1 MLEFRNSPPAAHP
14 LSFPKRV
21 QFKIMDFKLHTTFEL
36 PANEWNALVEAGILN
51 APFLRHEYLSTWWS
65 TRGGGEWPADT
76 SLCLISARENGKLIG
91 LAPLFFASNR
101 EGLPALLLVGSIEIS
116 DYLDLIVGPEH
127 HSPFLTGLLDW
138 LDANAPQP
146 WSLLDWYNLPGT
158 SPTLQ
163 ALKTASA
170 KRGWTYV
177 EEVYQPSPSI
187 PLPGDFE
194 TYLSTIGKKQRH
206 EIRRKMRR
214 AEESGRNVRWYIVQD
229 EALLDSEMDS
239 FLHLM
244 AQDPEKAAFL
254 TDVMRSQVKASVHA
268 AFRAGWLQ
276 LAFLE
281 VDGEKAAGYLN
292 FDYDN
297 KIWVYNSGL
306 NPRFRDL
313 SPGWVLLG
321 YLLRW
326 ANEHQRCELDFMRGS
341 EDYKYKFGAENR
353 HVQRVRVSRPQASGS
368 KVS

>member
-1 MLEFRNSPPAAHP
+1 MLELRNSP
-14 LSFPKRV
+14 LSVHSLPFSELV
-21 QFKIMDFKLHTTFEL
+21 QSSIMEFKLHTTFDL
-36 PANEWNALVEAGILN
+36 PADEWNALAEAGILN
-51 APFLRHEYLSTWWS
+51 APFLRYEYLSTWWS
-65 TRGGGEWPADT
+65 TRGGGEWPAE
-76 SLCLISARENGKLIG
+76 SALCLLSAHENGKLIG

-101 EGLPALLLVGSIEIS
+101 DGLPALLLVGSIEIS
-116 DYLDLIVGPEH
+116 DYQDLIVSPEH
-127 HSPFLTGLLDW
+127 HAAFITGLLDW
-138 LDANAPQP
+138 LDIHAPQP
-146 WSLLDWYNLPGT
+146 WSLLDWYNLPET

-163 ALKTASA
+163 ALKDESV
-170 KRGWTYV
+170 KRGWTYA

-194 TYLSTIGKKQRH
+194 TYLAGIDKKQRH

-214 AEESGRNVRWYIVQD
+214 AEESGRSVRWYIVED
-229 EALLDSEMDS
+229 EAQLDSEMDG

-244 AQDPEKAAFL
+244 AQDAEKAAFL
-254 TDVMRSQVKASVHA
+254 TDIMRSQMKASVHA

-297 KIWVYNSGL
+297 KIWVYNSGI
-306 NPRFRDL
+306 NPRFREL

-321 YLLRW
+321 YLLQW
-326 ANEHQRCELDFMRGS
+326 ANENGRREFDFMRGN

-353 HVQRVRVSRPQASGS
+353 HVQRVRVARN
-368 KVS
+368 

>member
-1 MLEFRNSPPAAHP
+1 MLEFRNSPPSAHP
-14 LSFPKRV
+14 LPLPKLV
-21 QFKIMDFKLHTTFEL
+21 QSSIMEFKLHTTFDL
-36 PANEWNALVEAGILN
+36 PADEWNALAEAGILN

-65 TRGGGEWPADT
+65 TRGGGEWPQNKT
-76 SLCLISARENGKLIG
+76 VLCLVSARENGKLVG
-91 LAPLFFASNR
+91 LAPLFFAANR
-101 EGLPALLLVGSIEIS
+101 DGLPALLLVGSIEIS
-116 DYLDLIVGPEH
+116 DYLDLIVGFEH
-127 HSPFLTGLLDW
+127 HPTFITGLLDW
-138 LDANAPQP
+138 LGANAPQP
-146 WSLLDWYNLPGT
+146 WSLLDWYNLPET

-163 ALKTASA
+163 ALKDESV
-170 KRGWTYV
+170 KRGWTYA

-194 TYLSTIGKKQRH
+194 TYLSGIDKKQRH

-214 AEESGRNVRWYIVQD
+214 AEESGKNVRWYIVED
-229 EALLDSEMDS
+229 EARLDSEMDG

-244 AQDPEKAAFL
+244 AQDAEKAAFL
-254 TDVMRSQVKASVHA
+254 TDIMRSQMKASVHA

-297 KIWVYNSGL
+297 KIWVYNSGID
-306 NPRFRDL
+306 PRFREL

-321 YLLRW
+321 YLLQW
-326 ANEHQRCELDFMRGS
+326 ANDHKRREFDFMRGN

-353 HVQRVRVSRPQASGS
+353 HVMRVRVSRDS

>member
-1 MLEFRNSPPAAHP
+1 
-14 LSFPKRV
+14 
-21 QFKIMDFKLHTTFEL
+21 MDFQLHTTFDL
-36 PANEWNALVEAGILN
+36 PADEWNTLVTQGILN
-51 APFLRHEYLSTWWS
+51 VPFLRQEHLNTWWQ
-65 TRGGGEWPADT
+65 TRGGGEWPVDSA
-76 SLCLISARENGKLIG
+76 LCLVSARKNGELVG
-91 LAPLFFASNR
+91 LAPLFFAANR

-116 DYLDLIVGPEH
+116 DYLDLIVRPEH
-127 HSPFLTGLLDW
+127 HAAFLTGLLDW
-138 LDANAPQP
+138 LGSNAPQP
-146 WSLLDWYNLPGT
+146 WSLLDWYNLPET

-163 ALKTASA
+163 ALRTEAV
-170 KRGWTYV
+170 KRGWTYT
-177 EEVYQPSPSI
+177 EEVYQPTPSI

-194 TYLSTIGKKQRH
+194 TYLAGIDKKQRH

-214 AEESGRNVRWYIVQD
+214 AEESGRSIRWYIVED
-229 EALLDSEMDS
+229 EAQLDSEMDG

-244 AQDPEKAAFL
+244 AQDAEKAAFL
-254 TDVMRSQVKASVHA
+254 TDVMRSQMKASVHA

-297 KIWVYNSGL
+297 KLWVYNSGI
-306 NPRFRDL
+306 NPRFREL

-326 ANEHQRCELDFMRGS
+326 ANENGRREFDFMRGS

-353 HVQRVRVSRPQASGS
+353 HVMRVLVRRN
-368 KVS
+368 